1 MKPLLNIFDSPALV
15 TVLLGSMLI
24 SAMSA
29 LIGTF
34 SFLRKRSLIGDVISH
49 AVLPGIALAFLLTST
64 KNLLPLLI
72 GGAATG
78 ALAAWLID
86 LITQNSKIKA
96 DTAIALNTSVFFGF
110 GMVLLSWIQHSG
122 AGNQSGLDHFLFGKA
137 AALQSYEVR
146 IYFWMSLFIALV
158 LMVGFRAFKMISFDE
173 QYSHSIGLPTR
184 FIRLV
189 LMFLT
194 VMVVAIGV
202 QSVGVVLMSA
212 LLITP
217 AAIGRFFSS
226 SLKGMMLIALL
237 SGMFSG
243 ASGALISY
251 AFPSM
256 PTGPWI
262 VLWLSALAVL
272 AFLFSA
278 RKGILVLWFKKWQ
291 NGRRIELENFIKTFY
306 HSLKEDEKQLFDIY
320 HLPEPMKAGHAKRLL
335 TLARL
340 RGWVNRFGRNQ
351 FGFTHEGLEAVKS
364 IVRKHRLWEL
374 YLSRYLQLEA
384 DHVHDNAEEME
395 HLITPELEKDL
406 YELLDRPDKDP
417 HDSEIPF

>member
-1 MKPLLNIFDSPALV
+1 MVIF
-15 TVLLGSMLI
+15 
-24 SAMSA
+24 
-29 LIGTF
+29 
-34 SFLRKRSLIGDVISH
+34 
-49 AVLPGIALAFLLTST
+49 
-64 KNLLPLLI
+64 
-72 GGAATG
+72 
-78 ALAAWLID
+78 
-86 LITQNSKIKA
+86 
-96 DTAIALNTSVFFGF
+96 
-110 GMVLLSWIQHSG
+110 
-122 AGNQSGLDHFLFGKA
+122 
-137 AALQSYEVR
+137 
-146 IYFWMSLFIALV
+146 
-158 LMVGFRAFKMISFDE
+158 GFRAFKMISFDE
-173 QYSHSIGLPTR
+173 QYSRSIGLPTR

-194 VMVVAIGV
+194 VMVVALGV

-226 SLKGMMLIALL
+226 NLKGMMLIALL
-237 SGMFSG
+237 SGIFSG
-243 ASGALISY
+243 ASGALVSY

-262 VLWLSALAVL
+262 VIWLSVLALF

-278 RKGILVLWFKKWQ
+278 RKGILVLSFTKWQ
-291 NGRRIELENFIKTFY
+291 NAQRIALENFIKSFY
-306 HSLKEDEKQLFDIY
+306 PSLKEDQKQLFDLY
-320 HLPEPMKAGHAKRLL
+320 QLPEPMKAGHANRLL
-335 TLARL
+335 IHARL
-340 RGWVNRFGRNQ
+340 RGWVKRSGRNQ
-351 FGFTHEGLEAVKS
+351 FKFTHEGVEVVKS

>member
-1 MKPLLNIFDSPALV
+1 MKPLLNIFDSPALF
-15 TVLLGSMLI
+15 TVLFGSMLI
-24 SAMSA
+24 SGMSA

-34 SFLRKRSLIGDVISH
+34 TFLRKRSLIGDVISH

-86 LITQNSKIKA
+86 IITQNSKIKA
-96 DTAIALNTSVFFGF
+96 DTAIALNTSVFFGV

-122 AGNQSGLDHFLFGKA
+122 AGNQSGLDRFLFGKA

-146 IYFWMSLFIALV
+146 IYFWLSIFIL
-158 LMVGFRAFKMISFDE
+158 LMVIFGFRAFKMISFDE
-173 QYSHSIGLPTR
+173 QYSRSIGLPTR
-184 FIRLV
+184 SIRLV

-194 VMVVAIGV
+194 VMVVALGV

-226 SLKGMMLIALL
+226 TLKGMMLIALL

-243 ASGALISY
+243 AAGALVSY

-262 VLWLSALAVL
+262 VIWLSVLALL

-278 RKGILVLWFKKWQ
+278 RKGILVLWFRKWQ
-291 NGRRIELENFIKTFY
+291 NGQRIALENFIKTFY
-306 HSLKEDEKQLFDIY
+306 PSLKEDKEQLFDI
-320 HLPEPMKAGHAKRLL
+320 HDLPEPMKAGQANRLL
-335 TLARL
+335 ITAKL
-340 RGWVNRFGRNQ
+340 RGWIRRSGSKQ
-351 FGFTHEGLEAVKS
+351 FGFTEEGVEVVKS

-374 YLSRYLQLEA
+374 YLNRYLQLGA

-395 HLITPELEKDL
+395 HLITPEMEKDL
-406 YELLDRPDKDP
+406 YELMDRPEKDP
-417 HDSEIPF
+417 HDSEIPY